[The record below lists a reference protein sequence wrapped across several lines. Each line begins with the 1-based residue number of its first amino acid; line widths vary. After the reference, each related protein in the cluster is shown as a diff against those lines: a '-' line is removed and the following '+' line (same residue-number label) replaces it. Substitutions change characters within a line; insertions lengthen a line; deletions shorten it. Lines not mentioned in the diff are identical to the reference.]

1 MDSFA
6 TEQLKAVVSFLQL
19 IVQALGCIDDESLT
33 VNEKSLYSLM
43 RIFVEADESR
53 TGNIKGTVSE
63 QLVALNDSIHELKT
77 AVERTNSLLDYIDD
91 SIGHANSDT
100 GYIRIMPS
108 DGTYWTT

>member
-6 TEQLKAVVSFLQL
+6 TDQLKAVVSFLQL

-43 RIFVEADESR
+43 RIFAEADESR

-108 DGTYWTT
+108 DGRYWTT